1 MRDLIYDVINYCTAS
16 SCGLGVK
23 KLVII
28 CIKFHKEEDLGVEF
42 MAC

>member
-23 KLVII
+23 KTSDYL
-28 CIKFHKEEDLGVEF
+28 H
-42 MAC
+42 